1 MIVTVLATVLILVIA
16 YFQSRQG
23 VFSALIMTILT
34 AVCAAAALNYYDLV
48 GEAVLYSRQGAYA
61 DGAALIALFVLP
73 LLILRMLFDMLVR
86 GNVSLGLWGDR
97 LAGGALGCVTG
108 MILIGMLLVIMQMLP
123 YGESV
128 LGYRPYDD
136 SLQRSQRVW
145 PFCPD
150 DFAVGLGKTVSAG
163 ALAGEG
169 GFDERHPD
177 LLLECFCARNTAGK
191 DGGIQATPESLKV
204 HDAYEPTREQ
214 AEWVAKVPMEASV
227 EPGTVSKVVVL
238 CVSVDERAADEDK
251 WFRLP
256 GTHFRLLDT
265 QGRSHYPVAYLAPST
280 EKEAFR
286 VVAAKEEEGRLQ
298 RGRLIF
304 EDKLAG
310 KRKTVYWVYRVD
322 EKAKPSHL
330 IFRRVSAQKV
340 RSPKAAAPTPPKP
353 TKKPT
358 AVKKPPKK
366 KPAPRKPRRPKSS
379 GD

>member
-1 MIVTVLATVLILVIA
+1 MIVTILATILILVIA

-34 AVCAAAALNYYDLV
+34 AVCAAAALNYYEVV

-73 LLILRMLFDMLVR
+73 LLVLRVLFDLLLR

-97 LAGGALGCVTG
+97 AVGGALGCVTG

-123 YGESV
+123 YSESV

-136 SLQRSQRVW
+136 SLQRSQKVW

-150 DFAVGLGKTVSAG
+150 DFAVGLGRTVSAG

-177 LLLECFCARNTAGK
+177 LLLECFCARNTAGRN
-191 DGGIQATPESLKV
+191 GGVQATPESLKIYG
-204 HDAYEPTREQ
+204 AYEPTREQ
-214 AEWVAKVPMEASV
+214 AEWVAKVPVEASD
-227 EPGTVSKVVVL
+227 EPGTVSKVLVL
-238 CVSVDERAADEDK
+238 CASVDRSAADEDK
-251 WFRLP
+251 WCRLP

-265 QGRSHYPVAYLAPST
+265 RGRSHYPVAYLKPDI
-280 EKEAFR
+280 EKQTFH
-286 VVAAKEEEGRLQ
+286 VVAAKEEDGRLQ
-298 RGRLIF
+298 RARLIF
-304 EDKLAG
+304 REKLVG
-310 KRKTVYWVYRVD
+310 RRKTVYWVYRVD

-330 IFRRVSAQKV
+330 IFRRVARQKL
-340 RSPKAAAPTPPKP
+340 RAPKAAAPAPPKP
-353 TKKPT
+353 AKKSAAP
-358 AVKKPPKK
+358 KKPPPK
-366 KPAPRKPRRPKSS
+366 KPKRPKPS
-379 GD
+379 GG